1 MSQKGNTTSQAYEP
15 FSRLATGLKRKV
27 NRNDPAPWVP
37 PQKTPRKLP
46 KRDAG
51 SKNMNKLKPRCKCR
65 TNCLYT
71 ESSKD
76 EIDTSEVIDLT
87 KDDDDNWSNPK
98 LDKFDLT
105 KDDTATIN
113 FDDVF
118 TIPVGVDEKDSID
131 FADTYFVF

>member
-1 MSQKGNTTSQAYEP
+1 MSQKGNTTSPAYEP

-27 NRNDPAPWVP
+27 NRNDPAAWVP

-51 SKNMNKLKPRCKCR
+51 SRNMNKLKPRCKCWKD
-65 TNCLYT
+65 CLST

-76 EIDTSEVIDLT
+76 EIDTSGVIDLT

-105 KDDTATIN
+105 KDDTAKID

-118 TIPVGVDEKDSID
+118 TISVGVDEKDSID
-131 FADTYFVF
+131 YADNYFVF